1 MAAELLN
8 LTLTD
13 TVTITSPFCK
23 EMSVRELLTSY
34 LDIVAVPER
43 QFFELC
49 SNFPTDELEK
59 EKFQEFTNVGL
70 MLGFFGW

>member
-1 MAAELLN
+1 MELAAELLN

-13 TVTITSPFCK
+13 TVTVTSPFCM
-23 EMSVRELLTSY
+23 EVSVRELLASY

-43 QFFELC
+43 QFFEMC
-49 SNFPTDELEK
+49 SNWPTDELEK

-70 MLGFFGW
+70 LLG